1 MESPASS
8 PLSYPLTHY
17 VNHHKVPPLP
27 CPAGGIA
34 WFNKGPIP
42 WPVRSGYFLFLNT
55 YLPTSFDSLAAA
67 FGLDTKPAFVEWQL
81 PNLHLLN
88 DNSAR
93 LSDLHYIWHFSLWII
108 SLRSLHTSTIIHP
121 FCYSHGKPGPSKP
134 EASILGWLQWYKLLP
149 SIHSFHPS
157 LLLLSELSV
166 KSGNLCSAGTFL
178 LIIR

>member
-1 MESPASS
+1 MSTTIKSHLCLAQLEE
-8 PLSYPLTHY
+8 LLDLI
-17 VNHHKVPPLP
+17 KDQ
-27 CPAGGIA
+27 
-34 WFNKGPIP
+34 
-42 WPVRSGYFLFLNT
+42 
-55 YLPTSFDSLAAA
+55 YLDQCA
-67 FGLDTKPAFVEWQL
+67 LDTFYSWTHISQHLLTLWQL
-81 PNLHLLN
+81 PLVSTPNLHLLN